1 MNRSGF
7 TLEGYKNSVEFYCKT
22 KEEREIWIT
31 HLKGICILPNMRRN
45 YKLVEK
51 LDKGNFGT
59 IYLGI
64 RDSDNKQFA
73 IKTISKKLLLKR
85 QMNIDKLVS
94 EIKILRL
101 MNHPR
106 IMKLYEVYESDAH
119 VHLVMEYIR
128 NGNLLSHLKTKGTYN
143 EKEASY
149 LIMQALEILAYC
161 HSLNIVHRDLKPE
174 NLMIE
179 YYLQI
184 NPIAE

>member
-7 TLEGYKNSVEFYCKT
+7 ALEGYKNSIEFYCNT
-22 KEEREIWIT
+22 KEEREKWMT
-31 HLKGICILPNMRRN
+31 YLKSVCILPNMRKN
-45 YKLVEK
+45 YKVVEK

-59 IYLGI
+59 IYLGV
-64 RDSDNKQFA
+64 RESDNKQFA

-106 IMKLYEVYESDAH
+106 IMKLHEVYESNTH

-128 NGNLLSHLKTKGTYN
+128 NGNLLSHLKTKGAYN
-143 EKEASY
+143 EKEASC
-149 LIMQALEILAYC
+149 LIMQALDILVYC
-161 HSLNIVHRDLKPE
+161 HSLNIIHRDLKLE